1 MVLGA
6 SLVRAMGWQYG
17 GVSAPRHPGSS
28 LGHRKEKHRFIISLH
43 PTETMLRLADP
54 FQPVSFTVPQAAWL
68 PITWMP
74 LTSPQCIGLS
84 SQLFGVTRSR
94 PLQ

>member
-28 LGHRKEKHRFIISLH
+28 LGHRKEKHRFIISLR

-74 LTSPQCIGLS
+74 LTSPHS
-84 SQLFGVTRSR
+84 A
-94 PLQ
+94 